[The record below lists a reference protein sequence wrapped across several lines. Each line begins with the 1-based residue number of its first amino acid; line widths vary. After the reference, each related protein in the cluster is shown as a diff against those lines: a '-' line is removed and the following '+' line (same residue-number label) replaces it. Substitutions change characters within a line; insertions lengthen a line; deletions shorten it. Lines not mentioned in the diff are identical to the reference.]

1 MVIISLRLGIVINI
15 QDISLAV
22 FPLSNSLVLV
32 LNRLWQPVNI
42 CSARRAIGLIY
53 LGHAR
58 AVHRDADQ
66 NFFTHDLNSWV
77 EFSTAEDCSGAEIVH
92 TISTCFLLPT
102 VIVLATFD
110 KLPKKE
116 VKFSR
121 RNVFERD
128 RFTCQYCGIRFD
140 HQSLNIDH
148 VVPRDKGG
156 KNTWEN
162 VVCSCFPCNT
172 RKGNRLPA
180 DIQMFPINEPKAPR
194 WRPFFSI
201 AQTSQQMHD
210 SWIHFLN
217 PGMAGAFTSS

>member
-1 MVIISLRLGIVINI
+1 
-15 QDISLAV
+15 V

-58 AVHRDADQ
+58 AVHRDIEQ
-66 NFFTHDLNSWV
+66 NFFTHDLDSWI
-77 EFSTAEDCSGAEIVH
+77 EFSTDGNEPDVEFVR
-92 TISTCFLLPT
+92 TISTCFRLPT

-116 VKFSR
+116 VKFTR

-128 RFTCQYCGIRFD
+128 RFICQYCGVRFD

-156 KNTWEN
+156 RNTWEN
-162 VVCSCFPCNT
+162 VVCSCVPCNT

-180 DIQMFPINEPKAPR
+180 DIQMFPINEPKVPR
-194 WRPFFSI
+194 WRPFFSVS
-201 AQTSQQMHD
+201 QTPNHMHD

-217 PGMAGAFTSS
+217 PGMAGAFASS